1 MAAAKPQA
9 KISRRFASKDPDAE
23 VPSVAASHR
32 CSATMTAARMRG
44 FRGIPCRTLAFRGEV
59 LTRIYF
65 MRKAAGPGT
74 NPRRRAL
81 PDTGRFRERL
91 YLAQSRPCLGLPA
104 FERVAVLGLD
114 GGGEH
119 AFGRF
124 LERWPGQY
132 FIRQF
137 HGRGNQCKLP
147 AHRALH

>member
-1 MAAAKPQA
+1 MAAAKTQA

-44 FRGIPCRTLAFRGEV
+44 FRGIPCRTLAVRGEV

-91 YLAQSRPCLGLPA
+91 YLAQCRPCLGVPA
-104 FERVAVLGLD
+104 FERVAPMGLD
-114 GGGEH
+114 GGDDTAPQRDAVHRGARGETLQRDH
-119 AFGRF
+119 
-124 LERWPGQY
+124 LT
-132 FIRQF
+132 
-137 HGRGNQCKLP
+137 
-147 AHRALH
+147 AHSIALVDGGD